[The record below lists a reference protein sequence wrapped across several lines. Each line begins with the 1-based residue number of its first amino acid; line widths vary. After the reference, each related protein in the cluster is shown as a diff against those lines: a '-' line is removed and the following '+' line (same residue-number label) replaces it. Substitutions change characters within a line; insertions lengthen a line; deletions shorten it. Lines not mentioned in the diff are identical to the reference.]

1 MQALGSIEVVGLV
14 AGVEAADVACKT
26 ADVQLVGYELAKGGG
41 YVAVKVVGQV
51 AAVQAAIAAAEAAA
65 SRLGRV
71 VSTLVIPRP
80 SEQLESLIFS
90 PTTVGRQAPEEAEP
104 PAPEPATP
112 STRKPAAPKAPE
124 PLPPAAPKRST
135 RAAAEPPA
143 SDDEPES

>member
-1 MQALGSIEVVGLV
+1 M
-14 AGVEAADVACKT
+14 
-26 ADVQLVGYELAKGGG
+26 
-41 YVAVKVVGQV
+41 